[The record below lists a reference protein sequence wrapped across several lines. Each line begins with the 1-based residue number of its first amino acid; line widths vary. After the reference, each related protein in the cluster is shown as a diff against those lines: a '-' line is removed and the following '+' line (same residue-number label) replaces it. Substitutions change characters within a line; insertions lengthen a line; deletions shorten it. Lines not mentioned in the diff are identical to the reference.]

1 MTQQYNAPTD
11 SSPSSVGVQIT
22 THAYERKALIE
33 ARREMFFGQLADVTS
48 MPKNM
53 GKEIKRFHYLP
64 ILDDSNIND
73 QGIDANGATIV
84 NTTWKVR
91 WPSTTLVAT
100 NATKVAKTA
109 AINDN
114 VGTTLVATAGTDDSA
129 GVGYANITLVGSLVA
144 TYLNSTKKDAA
155 IATGLGASAYQ
166 DSGNLYG
173 SSKDI
178 GYIPSKIPLIH
189 ENAGKVNGVGMT
201 RIDLTGTMENFG
213 FHASYTAD
221 SLNFDTDADLLMH
234 TNRELMNAAMK
245 ITEDALQIDLVNN
258 AGVVRYTGN
267 ATNNYTLNENDE
279 LTYRDLMQ
287 LSIDLDNNRCPK
299 QTTIITGTRLV
310 DTKVIPACRV
320 AYIGSELIPTL
331 EAMVDL
337 HGNPAFVP
345 VEAYASGTT
354 VLTGERGRI
363 GDFRFIIVPDMIR
376 FSGEGGVSTSGAFY
390 DTNGMLDVFPI
401 LVVGEESFTTIG
413 FNTDG
418 KSNKFKTKNMKPDEL
433 YSLDNPFG
441 KKGFMSIEWWY
452 GFLLLRGERLALIKT
467 VGKM

>member
-1 MTQQYNAPTD
+1 
-11 SSPSSVGVQIT
+11 
-22 THAYERKALIE
+22 
-33 ARREMFFGQLADVTS
+33 
-48 MPKNM
+48 
-53 GKEIKRFHYLP
+53 
-64 ILDDSNIND
+64 
-73 QGIDANGATIV
+73 
-84 NTTWKVR
+84 
-91 WPSTTLVAT
+91 
-100 NATKVAKTA
+100 
-109 AINDN
+109 
-114 VGTTLVATAGTDDSA
+114 
-129 GVGYANITLVGSLVA
+129 
-144 TYLNSTKKDAA
+144 
-155 IATGLGASAYQ
+155 
-166 DSGNLYG
+166 
-173 SSKDI
+173 
-178 GYIPSKIPLIH
+178 
-189 ENAGKVNGVGMT
+189 MT

-245 ITEDALQIDLVNN
+245 ITEDALQIDLINN

-299 QTTIITGTRLV
+299 QTTVITGTRLV

-337 HGNPAFVP
+337 HGKQAWVP

-363 GDFRFIIVPDMIR
+363 GDFRFIIVPDMVR
-376 FSGEGGVSTSGAFY
+376 FSGQGGYSTSATFY